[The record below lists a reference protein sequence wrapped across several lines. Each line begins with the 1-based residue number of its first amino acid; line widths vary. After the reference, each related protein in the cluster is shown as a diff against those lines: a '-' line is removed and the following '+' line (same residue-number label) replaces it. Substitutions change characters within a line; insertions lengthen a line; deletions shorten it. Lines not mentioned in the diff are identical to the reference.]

1 MASITGIMAVK
12 LGSLW
17 ARARPLGRRFL
28 HKACRGTSGLIPLL
42 RQCRGGETRWWSG
55 ANPLRRA
62 GRAALWSIV
71 GASLCALTGVA
82 HAADRPNVLLIV
94 IDDLNDWVGPLG
106 GHPQAN
112 TPNIDALARRGVTF
126 TNAYTAAPVCNPSR
140 AAIFSG
146 KRPSTSGVYDNTNE
160 WRKVLPPALMLPTQF
175 RNAGYLVAGS
185 GKLYH
190 HGRDRQAD
198 WGHTRRSRSREEIR
212 NAQRTR

>member
-1 MASITGIMAVK
+1 MDQPKSGVCGQFGVEADYRLGVEAMASITGIMAVK

-106 GHPQAN
+106 GHPQA
-112 TPNIDALARRGVTF
+112 THCLAEI
-126 TNAYTAAPVCNPSR
+126 A
-140 AAIFSG
+140 
-146 KRPSTSGVYDNTNE
+146 
-160 WRKVLPPALMLPTQF
+160 
-175 RNAGYLVAGS
+175 
-185 GKLYH
+185 
-190 HGRDRQAD
+190 
-198 WGHTRRSRSREEIR
+198 TRH
-212 NAQRTR
+212 